1 MPAFNLAPARRAGYS
16 RGAGEGMIMEGMTR
30 EASRGSGWLRGRAAT
45 VRGRLAAAVGLGE
58 VSGILLVLLTGLLAR
73 VADQAIFRHASLS
86 SLLPLFGAA
95 LGVIFLRAA
104 VTAAARRAAFAC
116 ASSVKK
122 DLRTRCVRRMEALG
136 PLALTGMRA
145 GEIAHVTVDAVEA
158 LDGYFSK
165 YLPQRAIASLLPFT
179 ILAVVFPLDWI
190 SGLVLIL
197 TAAFLPVSMIVI
209 GDQAHERNQRL
220 WGRLAQMSGRFL
232 DILQGLSTVRMF
244 GAARREMAEIERAS
258 GDYRTLTLSV
268 LRVAFL
274 SSFMLELI
282 SAVSIAIVAVISGVR
297 LLHGTMAFGTAWFI
311 LLAAPEYFLTLRA
324 LGTFYHSRMEAM
336 SAAAQ
341 VEAFLGNGDDGSGRR
356 EPARGRPC
364 PADRA
369 PALVFRDVTFS
380 YGPVPLLRGLNIQV
394 GPAERVA
401 LAGHSGAGKSTL
413 ISLLLGFARPQ
424 AGSIEVDGLPLGDL
438 DLEQWRRL
446 VAWLPQR
453 PTLFHGTVRDN
464 VLLGRFSASE
474 TEVRKAMEL
483 ARISELALDAPVGEA
498 GQGVSSGQAQRI
510 ALARLF
516 LRSSARVV
524 LLDEPTAHLD
534 PRSAALVS
542 ESIQELSRGRTTM
555 VVTHREQ
562 TAAGMDRL
570 ITMPEGRPA

>member
-1 MPAFNLAPARRAGYS
+1 MPGFNLAPARRAGYS
-16 RGAGEGMIMEGMTR
+16 RGAMQGMIQT
-30 EASRGSGWLRGRAAT
+30 SSGSGWLRGRAAT
-45 VRGRLAAAVGLGE
+45 VRRRLAAAVGLGE
-58 VSGILLVLLTGLLAR
+58 VSGILLVLQTGLLAR

-86 SLLPLFGAA
+86 SLIPLFAGA
-95 LGVIFLRAA
+95 LGVILLRAA
-104 VTAAARRAAFAC
+104 LTAAARRAAFSC
-116 ASSVKK
+116 ASAVKK
-122 DLRTRCVRRMEALG
+122 DLRARCVRRMEALG
-136 PLALTGMRA
+136 PVALAGLRA

-165 YLPQRAIASLLPFT
+165 YLPQRAIAALLPFT

-197 TAAFLPVSMIVI
+197 TAVFLPVSMIVI

-232 DILQGLSTVRMF
+232 DILQGLSTIRMF
-244 GAARREMAEIERAS
+244 GAVRREIAEIERTS
-258 GDYRTLTLSV
+258 GEYRTLTLSV

-282 SAVSIAIVAVISGVR
+282 SAVSIAIVAVISGFR
-297 LLHGTMAFGTAWFI
+297 LLHGTMAFGPAWFI

-341 VEAFLGNGDDGSGRR
+341 VEAFLGNGDEGKGRP
-356 EPARGRPC
+356 EPAWGRPL
-364 PADRA
+364 PAARP
-369 PALVFRDVTFS
+369 PALAFRGLTFS
-380 YGPVPLLRGLNIQV
+380 YGSVPLLRELSLQV
-394 GPAERVA
+394 GPGEHLA

-413 ISLLLGFARPQ
+413 ISLLLGFAQPQ
-424 AGSIEVDGLPLGDL
+424 AGSIEVDLLPLGEL
-438 DLEQWRRL
+438 DLQQWRRL

-453 PTLFHGTVRDN
+453 PTLFHGTVREN
-464 VLLGRFSASE
+464 VLLGRPGASE
-474 TEVRKAMEL
+474 ADLRRAMEL
-483 ARISELALDAPVGEA
+483 ARISELSPDAPVGEA

-516 LRSSARVV
+516 LRDNSLVV
-524 LLDEPTAHLD
+524 LLDEPTSHLD
-534 PRSAALVS
+534 SRSAALVS
-542 ESIQELSRGRTTM
+542 ESIQELSRGRTTIL
-555 VVTHREQ
+555 VTHRKE

-570 ITMPEGRPA
+570 VTMPGGLPG

>member
-1 MPAFNLAPARRAGYS
+1 MPGFNLAPVRRAGYS
-16 RGAGEGMIMEGMTR
+16 RGAMEGMTQT
-30 EASRGSGWLRGRAAT
+30 SSGSGWLRGRAAT

-58 VSGILLVLLTGLLAR
+58 VSGILLVLQTGLLAL

-86 SLLPLFGAA
+86 SLIPLFAGA
-95 LGVIFLRAA
+95 LGVILLRAA

-116 ASSVKK
+116 ASAVKK
-122 DLRTRCVRRMEALG
+122 DLRARCVRRMEALG
-136 PLALTGMRA
+136 PVALAGLRA

-197 TAAFLPVSMIVI
+197 TAVFLPVSMIVV

-232 DILQGLSTVRMF
+232 DILQGLSTIRMF
-244 GAARREMAEIERAS
+244 GAARREIAEIERTS
-258 GDYRTLTLSV
+258 GEYRALTLSV

-282 SAVSIAIVAVISGVR
+282 SAVSIAIVAVISGFR
-297 LLHGTMAFGTAWFI
+297 LLHGTMAFGPAWFI

-341 VEAFLGNGDDGSGRR
+341 VEAFLGAKDGNGDDGSGRP

-364 PADRA
+364 PTARP
-369 PALVFRDVTFS
+369 PALAFRGVTFS
-380 YGPVPLLRGLNIQV
+380 YGSVPLLRELSLQV
-394 GPAERVA
+394 GPGEHVA

-413 ISLLLGFARPQ
+413 ISLLLGFTRPQ
-424 AGSIEVDGLPLGDL
+424 AGSIEVDGLPFEEL

-453 PTLFHGTVRDN
+453 PTLFHGTVRQN
-464 VLLGRFSASE
+464 VLLGRPGASE
-474 TEVRKAMEL
+474 AEVRQAMDL
-483 ARISELALDAPVGEA
+483 ARISELSPDAPLGEA
-498 GQGVSSGQAQRI
+498 GQGVSTGQAQRI
-510 ALARLF
+510 ALSRLF
-516 LRSSARVV
+516 LRDSSLVI
-524 LLDEPTAHLD
+524 LLDEPTSHLD
-534 PRSAALVS
+534 PGNAALVS
-542 ESIQELSRGRTTM
+542 ESIQELSRGRTTIL
-555 VVTHREQ
+555 VTHRKE

-570 ITMPEGRPA
+570 VTLPGGRPG